1 MAKKIKSI
9 DYTSRDFESIKQDL
23 MNYVKKYYPDT
34 FKDFNEAGFG
44 SLMLDSVAYV
54 GDMLSFYLDYQANE
68 SFLTT
73 AMEYN
78 NVVKH
83 GRQLGFKY
91 PGVPSSSGI
100 VSIYITV
107 PANPDG
113 TGPDMSYVPTLI
125 KGTNFA
131 SANGG
136 IFTLMED
143 VYFGNENNEI
153 VVSSV
158 NSSTGAPAYY
168 AIKAKGLAISGQLSS
183 QEEEVGNFEKF
194 LRIGIKNVNVTEIV
208 SCVDS
213 EGHEYFEVDHL
224 SQNVVYKAVRNNNSF
239 RKSTPSILKAV
250 PVPRRFVLEKSPSLA
265 YLQFGYGSDSELTN
279 ASVVDPSNIVMN
291 IHGRD
296 YSVDE
301 GFDPTKLTSTDKFG
315 ISPSNTTLTI
325 LYRSNSVEDV
335 NAGVGSINKAV
346 APLFKFTNQ
355 GALDAAK
362 RNVVRSSL
370 EVLNEEAFV
379 GDVELPTADE
389 LKQRMFS
396 HFASQNRAVTAEDY
410 KSMTYSMPA
419 KFGAVRRCSVSRDFD
434 SFKRNLNLYI
444 ISEDNDKKLTLANET
459 IKNNLKTWLNR
470 YKMIND
476 TVDILDAR
484 IVNFGIK
491 YMIVADYEENK
502 FTVLNRATA
511 ALREFFLRNNYDIGE
526 PIYIT
531 DIYKALQKVKGVV
544 DVVDVIIMQK
554 RAGVYS
560 NSTYDFQSAVS
571 NDGRSIMADEN
582 VIFEMKYRNTD
593 IIGSVS

>member
-1 MAKKIKSI
+1 M
-9 DYTSRDFESIKQDL
+9 
-23 MNYVKKYYPDT
+23 
-34 FKDFNEAGFG
+34 
-44 SLMLDSVAYV
+44 
-54 GDMLSFYLDYQANE
+54 
-68 SFLTT
+68 
-73 AMEYN
+73 
-78 NVVKH
+78 
-83 GRQLGFKY
+83 
-91 PGVPSSSGI
+91 
-100 VSIYITV
+100 
-107 PANPDG
+107 
-113 TGPDMSYVPTLI
+113 
-125 KGTNFA
+125 
-131 SANGG
+131 
-136 IFTLMED
+136 
-143 VYFGNENNEI
+143 
-153 VVSSV
+153 
-158 NSSTGAPAYY
+158 
-168 AIKAKGLAISGQLSS
+168 
-183 QEEEVGNFEKF
+183 
-194 LRIGIKNVNVTEIV
+194 
-208 SCVDS
+208 
-213 EGHEYFEVDHL
+213 
-224 SQNVVYKAVRNNNSF
+224 YKAVRNNNSF

-554 RAGVYS
+554 RGGVYS